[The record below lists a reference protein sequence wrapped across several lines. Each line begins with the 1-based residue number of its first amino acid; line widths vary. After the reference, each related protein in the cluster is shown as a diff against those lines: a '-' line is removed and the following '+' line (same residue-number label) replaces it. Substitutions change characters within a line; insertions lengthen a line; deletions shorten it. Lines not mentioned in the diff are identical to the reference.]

1 MPIEE
6 DAMSRKPLHHL
17 DHPKEL
23 VRQFTPNWFTMNMGT
38 GILSLLINVFPYP
51 FAGQH
56 ALATGLWWFDV
67 GLFCVFAPLFIT
79 RLTVFHT
86 TIGPLLDHPVQSMFL
101 GAIPMAL
108 VPIINGLPAFSGLHH
123 PYALAH
129 ALWWVDAALAVVT
142 GLLVPF
148 RMFTR
153 QQHKLEGMTA
163 IWLLPIVACE
173 VTASSGGFLAPHLP
187 AEAARLMLGVSGVL
201 WSLSVP
207 LAMGI
212 LVILFLRMAC
222 HSLPPREMAVSA
234 WLTLGPI
241 GTGALA
247 LVVLG
252 EAAPAAFAG
261 TELQSLAAV
270 AKPVGIVLGFLFWA
284 YGLWWW
290 VTAWLITL
298 RTARL
303 GLPFNMGW
311 WGFTFPVGVFAMA
324 TVKLAAYTGAMSL
337 RLFAALLIVQLAC
350 FWTLVLL
357 RTLPGMW
364 RGHLIHAPCL
374 VPRQAP
380 A

>member
-1 MPIEE
+1 MT
-6 DAMSRKPLHHL
+6 AKPLNHL
-17 DHPKEL
+17 EHPREL
-23 VRQFTPNWFTMNMGT
+23 IRQFTPNWFTMNMGS
-38 GILSLLINVFPYP
+38 GILSLLIAVFPYHFP
-51 FAGQH
+51 GRHQLSEA
-56 ALATGLWWFDV
+56 LWWLDV
-67 GLFCVFAPLFIT
+67 GLFLVFASLFT
-79 RLTVFHT
+79 GRLLAFPSSV
-86 TIGPLLDHPVQSMFL
+86 GPMLDHPVQSMFL

-108 VPIINGLPAFSGLHH
+108 VPIINGLPDFSGLHH
-123 PYALAH
+123 PYALAQL
-129 ALWWVDAALAVVT
+129 LWWVDAALAAGI
-142 GLLVPF
+142 GLLVPY
-148 RMFTR
+148 RMFAR
-153 QQHKLEGMTA
+153 QQHKLEAMTA

-187 AEAARLMLGVSGVL
+187 AETARVMIAVSGIL

-222 HSLPPREMAVSA
+222 HSLPPREMAVSS

-252 EAAPAAFAG
+252 QAAPAAFAG
-261 TELQSLAAV
+261 TDLQSLATV

-290 VTAWLITL
+290 VMAWLITL

-324 TVKLAAYTGAMSL
+324 TVKLAAYTGAEPL
-337 RLFAALLIVQLAC
+337 RLFAALLIVQLAG
-350 FWTLVLL
+350 FWTLVLA

-364 RGHLIHAPCL
+364 HGRLFHAPCL
-374 VPRQAP
+374 VPAQSP

>member
-1 MPIEE
+1 
-6 DAMSRKPLHHL
+6 MSVKPLNRL
-17 DHPKEL
+17 DHPSEL
-23 VRQFTPNWFTMNMGT
+23 IRQFTPNWFTMNMGT
-38 GILSLLINVFPYP
+38 GILSLLIAVFPYP
-51 FAGQH
+51 FPGQH
-56 ALATGLWWFDV
+56 QLAERLWWLDV
-67 GLFCVFAPLFIT
+67 GLFCVFATLFTI

-86 TIGPLLDHPVQSMFL
+86 TVSPLLDHPVQSMFL

-108 VPIINGLPAFSGLHH
+108 VPIINGLPDFSGLHH
-123 PYALAH
+123 PYVLAQV
-129 ALWWVDAALAVVT
+129 LWWVDAALAAGI
-142 GLLVPF
+142 GLLVPY
-148 RMFTR
+148 RMFAR

-187 AEAARLMLGVSGVL
+187 AETARVMIAVSGIL

-222 HSLPPREMAVSA
+222 HSLPPREMAVSS

-247 LVVLG
+247 MVVLG

-261 TELQSLAAV
+261 TALQPLAGV
-270 AKPVGIVLGFLFWA
+270 AKETGIVLGFLFWA

-324 TVKLAAYTGAMSL
+324 TVKLAAYTGAEPL
-337 RLFAALLIVQLAC
+337 RLFAAMLIVQLAC
-350 FWTLVLL
+350 FWTLVLA

-364 RGHLIHAPCL
+364 RGHLFQAPCL
-374 VPRQAP
+374 VVPEQSP

>member
-1 MPIEE
+1 M
-6 DAMSRKPLHHL
+6 AKPLTHL
-17 DHPKEL
+17 EHPREL

-38 GILSLLINVFPYP
+38 GILSLLIAVFPYP

-56 ALATGLWWFDV
+56 MLAESLWWADV
-67 GLFCVFAPLFIT
+67 VLFLVFSALFIA
-79 RLTVFHT
+79 RFLIFPGS
-86 TIGPLLDHPVQSMFL
+86 IGPMLDHPVQSMFL

-108 VPIINGLPAFSGLHH
+108 VPIINGLPEFSSLHH
-123 PYALAH
+123 PYAVAH
-129 ALWWVDAALAVVT
+129 VLWWLDVALAVIS
-142 GLLVPF
+142 GLLVPY

-153 QQHKLEGMTA
+153 QQHRLEGMTA
-163 IWLLPIVACE
+163 IWLLPIVASE

-252 EAAPAAFAG
+252 QAAPAAFAG
-261 TELQSLAAV
+261 TPLQSLADA
-270 AKPVGIVLGFLFWA
+270 AKEVGIVLGFLLWA

-290 VTAWLITL
+290 VTAWLITV

-324 TVKLAAYTGAMSL
+324 TVKLAACTGALPL

-350 FWTLVLL
+350 FWMLVLV

-364 RGHLIHAPCL
+364 RGQLFHAPCL
-374 VPRQAP
+374 LPETAP

>member
-1 MPIEE
+1 
-6 DAMSRKPLHHL
+6 MSRKPLNHL
-17 DHPKEL
+17 EHPKEL

-38 GILSLLINVFPYP
+38 GILTLLINVFPYP
-51 FAGQH
+51 FIGQH
-56 ALATGLWWFDV
+56 AIATGLWWFDV
-67 GLFCVFAPLFIT
+67 GLFCVFTTLFTT
-79 RLTVFHT
+79 RLVAFPATV
-86 TIGPLLDHPVQSMFL
+86 GPMLDHPVQSMFL

-108 VPIINGLPAFSGLHH
+108 VPIINGLPVFSGLAH
-123 PYALAH
+123 PYTLAH
-129 ALWWVDAALAVVT
+129 ALWWVDAALAVLT

-153 QQHKLEGMTA
+153 QRHQLEGMTA

-173 VTASSGGFLAPHLP
+173 VTASSGGFLAPHLST
-187 AEAARLMLGVSGVL
+187 EAARTMLGVSGVL

-222 HSLPPREMAVSA
+222 HSLPPRQMAVSA

-247 LVVLG
+247 MVVLG

-261 TELQSLAAV
+261 TPLASLAEV
-270 AKPVGIVLGFLFWA
+270 AKPMGIVMGFLLWA

-303 GLPFNMGW
+303 GLPYNMGW

-324 TVKLAAYTGAMSL
+324 TVKLAAYTGAVSL
-337 RLFAALLIVQLAC
+337 RLFASLLIVQLAC
-350 FWTLVLL
+350 FWMLVLAK
-357 RTLPGMW
+357 TLPGMW
-364 RGHLIHAPCL
+364 RGHLFHAPCL
-374 VPRQAP
+374 QPVKA
-380 A
+380 

>member
-1 MPIEE
+1 MSLKEAAMPT
-6 DAMSRKPLHHL
+6 RPLMHL
-17 DHPKEL
+17 QHPKEL

-38 GILSLLINVFPYP
+38 GILSLLLAVFPYP
-51 FAGQH
+51 FPGQH
-56 ALATGLWWFDV
+56 ALAAGLWWFDL
-67 GLFCVFAPLFIT
+67 GLFCVFAALFTT
-79 RLTVFHT
+79 RLVAFPATV
-86 TIGPLLDHPVQSMFL
+86 GPLLDHPAQSMFL

-108 VPIINGLPAFSGLHH
+108 VPIINGLPSFAGLTH
-123 PYALAH
+123 PYALAQT
-129 ALWWVDAALAVVT
+129 LWWLDVALAVIT

-153 QQHKLEGMTA
+153 QNHKLEGMTA
-163 IWLLPIVACE
+163 IWLLPIVASE
-173 VTASSGGFLAPHLP
+173 VTASSGGFLAPHLSP
-187 AEAARLMLGVSGVL
+187 ESARIMLGVSGVL

-222 HSLPPREMAVSA
+222 HSLPPRQMAVSA

-247 LVVLG
+247 FLVMG
-252 EAAPAAFAG
+252 QAAPHAFAG
-261 TELQSLAAV
+261 TPLASLAAV
-270 AKPVGIVLGFLFWA
+270 AKPASIVLGFLLWA

-290 VTAWLITL
+290 VMAWLITL

-324 TVKLAAYTGAMSL
+324 TVKLAAYTGAGSL
-337 RLFAALLIVQLAC
+337 RLFAALLIVQLAG
-350 FWTLVLL
+350 FWMLVLS

-364 RGHLIHAPCL
+364 RGQLFHAPCL
-374 VPRQAP
+374 VPETA
-380 A
+380 

>member
-1 MPIEE
+1 M
-6 DAMSRKPLHHL
+6 AAKPLIRP
-17 DHPKEL
+17 DHPREL
-23 VRQFTPNWFTMNMGT
+23 IRQFTPNWFTMNMGT
-38 GILSLLINVFPYP
+38 GILSLLIAVFPYP
-51 FAGQH
+51 FAAQH
-56 ALATGLWWFDV
+56 LLAQGLWWLDV
-67 GLFCVFAPLFIT
+67 VLFLMFAALFIG
-79 RLTVFHT
+79 RLTAFPSSV
-86 TIGPLLDHPVQSMFL
+86 GPMLDHPVQSMFL

-108 VPIINGLPAFSGLHH
+108 VPIINGLPEFSGLHH
-123 PYALAH
+123 PYALAQG
-129 ALWWVDAALAVVT
+129 LWWMDAALAAGI
-142 GLLVPF
+142 GLLVPY

-163 IWLLPIVACE
+163 VWLLPIVACE

-187 AEAARLMLGVSGVL
+187 PETARVMIAVSGIL

-222 HSLPPREMAVSA
+222 HSLPPREMAVSS

-261 TELQSLAAV
+261 TPLASLAAL
-270 AKPVGIVLGFLFWA
+270 AKPAGIVLGFLFWA

-324 TVKLAAYTGAMSL
+324 TVKLAAYTGAGPL
-337 RLFAALLIVQLAC
+337 RLFAALLIVQLAG
-350 FWTLVLL
+350 FWMLVLA

-364 RGHLIHAPCL
+364 RGHLFHAPCL
-374 VPRQAP
+374 VPEQSP

>member
-1 MPIEE
+1 
-6 DAMSRKPLHHL
+6 MSARPLIHL
-17 DHPKEL
+17 EHPREL

-38 GILSLLINVFPYP
+38 GILSLLIDVFPYP

-56 ALATGLWWFDV
+56 ALAATLWWFDLA
-67 GLFCVFAPLFIT
+67 LFAVIATLFT
-79 RLTVFHT
+79 ARLTLFPSTV
-86 TIGPLLDHPVQSMFL
+86 GPLLDHPVQSMFL
-101 GAIPMAL
+101 GAIPMAM
-108 VPIINGLPAFSGLHH
+108 VPLINGLPAFTGLAH

-129 ALWWVDAALAVVT
+129 ALWWVDAALAVLT
-142 GLLVPF
+142 GLVVPF

-153 QQHKLEGMTA
+153 QDHKLEGMTA

-173 VTASSGGFLAPHLP
+173 VTASSGGFLAPHLDP
-187 AEAARLMLGVSGVL
+187 AAARIMLGVSGVL

-247 LVVLG
+247 FVVMG
-252 EAAPAAFAG
+252 EAAPSAFAG
-261 TELQSLAAV
+261 TALASLAAT
-270 AKPVGIVLGFLFWA
+270 AKQVGIVVAFLLWA

-290 VTAWLITL
+290 VMAWLITL

-324 TVKLAAYTGAMSL
+324 TVKLAAYTDATAL
-337 RLFAALLIVQLAC
+337 RLYAAALIVQLAC
-350 FWTLVLL
+350 FWMLVLSK
-357 RTLPGMW
+357 TLPGMW
-364 RGHLIHAPCL
+364 RGHLFHAPCL
-374 VPRQAP
+374 VPAK